1 MINFQF
7 HMPTRIIFGPGKL
20 NELGTTPHLPGR
32 KALIVISAGGSMV
45 RHGYMQLVQT
55 LLAQNGAES
64 VVFDRVQPNP
74 VLEHVTEGA
83 ALARA
88 EGCDF
93 VLGLGGGSSID
104 SAKSIALMAN
114 NPGNYWDYMPG
125 GTGGRQVPPNPAL
138 PIVAIP
144 TTAGTGTEA
153 DPWTVITREQTREK
167 IGWGN
172 DSTYPAL
179 SIVDPRLMLSVPP
192 RVTAMTGMDAF
203 FHAVEAYVSRARQPS
218 SDLLA
223 QQAVSLITSFL
234 PQVVK
239 DGSGVEA
246 RTMLAWASTAAGLC
260 ESLSSCISH
269 HSMEHALSAYYPDI
283 PHGAGLVMLSVPYF
297 RHLTRY
303 VPDRMVDL
311 AYFMGADVDAMPAK
325 EQPLAFVAA
334 LEKLIA
340 DIGLDDL
347 TFSAYGVKQSDMPKL
362 AKNALETMGGLF
374 NLTPTQMNE
383 RVVTEIFEAAYR

>member
-1 MINFQF
+1 MINFLF

-20 NELGTTPHLPGR
+20 KELGTTPYLPGK
-32 KALIVISAGGSMV
+32 KALLVISAGGSMV
-45 RHGYMQLVQT
+45 AHGYMQLVQT

-64 VVFDRVQPNP
+64 VVFDRIQANP
-74 VLEHVTEGA
+74 VLEHVAEGA
-83 ALARA
+83 ALART

-93 VLGLGGGSSID
+93 VIGLGGGSSID
-104 SAKSIALMAN
+104 AAKAIALMVTN
-114 NPGNYWDYMPG
+114 SGSYWDYMPS
-125 GTGGRQVPPNPAL
+125 GTGGRQVPAKPAL

-153 DPWTVITREQTREK
+153 DPWIVITREQTNEK

-172 DSTYPAL
+172 DSTYPVL
-179 SIVDPRLMLSVPP
+179 SIVDPKLTLSVPP

-203 FHAVEAYVSRARQPS
+203 FHAVEAYLSHARQPT

-223 QQAVSLITSFL
+223 QQAVSLISSFL
-234 PQVVK
+234 PQVVQNG
-239 DGSGVEA
+239 DSIEA
-246 RTMLAWASTAAGLC
+246 RTMLSWASTAAGVC

-269 HSMEHALSAYYPDI
+269 HSMEHALSAYYPEI

-297 RHLTRY
+297 RYLTRY
-303 VPDRMVDL
+303 VPDRMIDL
-311 AYFMGADVDAMPAK
+311 AYFMGVDVDSLPAN
-325 EQPLAFVAA
+325 EQPFAFVGA
-334 LEKLIA
+334 LEKLIK

-347 TFSAYGVKQSDMPKL
+347 KFSDYGVHRDEMPTL
-362 AKNALETMGGLF
+362 AANAQETMGGLF
-374 NLTPTQMNE
+374 NLTPTQMNL

>member
-7 HMPTRIIFGPGKL
+7 HMPTRVIFGPGKL
-20 NELGTTPHLPGR
+20 KELGTTQYLPGK

-45 RHGYMQLVQT
+45 AHGYMQLVQT
-55 LLAQNGAES
+55 LLAKNGAES
-64 VVFDRVQPNP
+64 VVFDKIQANP

-83 ALARA
+83 ALARE

-93 VLGLGGGSSID
+93 VVGLGGGSSID

-114 NPGNYWDYMPG
+114 NPGNYWDYMPS
-125 GTGGRQVPPNPAL
+125 GTGKKLTPPNRAL

-153 DPWTVITREQTREK
+153 DPWTVITRTQSNEK

-172 DSTYPAL
+172 DSTYPVL
-179 SIVDPRLMLSVPP
+179 SIVDPWLMVTVPP

-203 FHAVEAYVSRARQPS
+203 FHAVEAYLSHAQQPT

-239 DGSGVEA
+239 DGQSIEA
-246 RTMLAWASTAAGLC
+246 RTMLAWASTAAGMC

-297 RHLTRY
+297 RYLTRY
-303 VPDRMVDL
+303 VPARMVDL
-311 AYFMGADVDAMPAK
+311 AYFMGVEMNSLPEK
-325 EQPLAFVAA
+325 EQPFAFVGA
-334 LEKLIA
+334 LEKLIK
-340 DIGLDDL
+340 DVGLDDL
-347 TFSAYGVKQSDMPKL
+347 KFSDFGVQQSDMPKL

-383 RVVTEIFEAAYR
+383 RVVTEIFEAAYK

>member
-20 NELGTTPHLPGR
+20 NELGTTPYLPGR

-311 AYFMGADVDAMPAK
+311 AYFMGADVDSMPAK
-325 EQPLAFVAA
+325 DQPFAFVTA